1 MMTAMFVTIFM
12 NQWLQGSKKK
22 EGFVCDHISEI
33 IGILASAAALLVFGA
48 DHFIVPALLLVLLA
62 LTLLRRKLE
71 DKTNGGNHRETET
84 LTQRRLED
92 RLEKHLEEGE
102 NQ

>member
-1 MMTAMFVTIFM
+1 MTAMFVTIFM
-12 NQWLQGSKKK
+12 NQWLQDSKKK
-22 EGFVCDHISEI
+22 EGFVRGHISEFV
-33 IGILASAAALLVFGA
+33 GILASAAALLVFGA
-48 DHFIVPALLLVLLA
+48 DYFIVPALLLVLLA
-62 LTLLRRKLE
+62 LALLRRKLE
-71 DKTNGGNHRETET
+71 GKTNGGNDPETET